1 MYARPCTRYVTE
13 RTNNQ
18 PGFYDNDI
26 HTTKARKAPHKM
38 LINYANYDD
47 SHKVNYIQL
56 PSN

>member
-1 MYARPCTRYVTE
+1 MLDRAQGTSQNVQI
-13 RTNNQ
+13 TNLY
-18 PGFYDNDI
+18 FMIMDI